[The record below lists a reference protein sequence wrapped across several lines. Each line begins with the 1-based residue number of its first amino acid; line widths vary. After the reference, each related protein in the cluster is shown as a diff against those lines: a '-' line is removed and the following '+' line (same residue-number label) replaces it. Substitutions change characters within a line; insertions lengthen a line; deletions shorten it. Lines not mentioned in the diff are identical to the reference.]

1 MAEVYWLMVGL
12 LMEEYRRIYYNYEL
26 DRRGIEAIDIDS
38 SSLIDLALKWGGVRS
53 ANYEGL
59 SDTFIAIAGLMAE
72 SQLPADEVRKRV
84 GEYVCEVLGRGPGIS
99 PN

>member
-1 MAEVYWLMVGL
+1 
-12 LMEEYRRIYYNYEL
+12 
-26 DRRGIEAIDIDS
+26 
-38 SSLIDLALKWGGVRS
+38 
-53 ANYEGL
+53 
-59 SDTFIAIAGLMAE
+59 MAE

>member
-12 LMEEYRRIYYNYEL
+12 LMEEYRRIYYNYDL

-53 ANYEGL
+53 ANYAGL
-59 SDTFIAIAGLMAE
+59 SETFITMAE

-84 GEYVCEVLGRGPGIS
+84 GEYVCEALGPGPGIS